1 MRYAGRAAMYTLT
14 LAGPG
19 KNALSSVLMES
30 IITRLREASGE
41 PVLLIGAGDAFSAGL
56 DLQEVAGL
64 DRAGAERFLGTLERM
79 TEALFTYPAPMVA
92 CVNGHAIAGGC
103 VVELCADYR
112 VLADQPKLRIGLNEV
127 ALGVQFPPTV
137 LAVVRHRVPPRGL
150 ERDVLVMDADVLCA
164 PVLVERLVRSA
175 HANCFLLDA
184 SQENTGEEQMLLVR
198 DGRVRNIVR
207 GGAPGFELMGE
218 SIGFLKLS
226 AAAARLLRQLL
237 ERRVA
242 AGDTGIEHE
251 EVYPDLLAQAA
262 VGFERVDGLPW
273 IEIDFPDDV
282 ARAEREVLP
291 QIDALDPPPGA

>member
-1 MRYAGRAAMYTLT
+1 MTAVILAAGV
-14 LAGPG
+14 G
-19 KNALSSVLMES
+19 
-30 IITRLREASGE
+30 TRL
-41 PVLLIGAGDAFSAGL
+41 
-56 DLQEVAGL
+56 
-64 DRAGAERFLGTLERM
+64 LGTSGGKPKCLIEIEGRSLLRRLLD
-79 TEALFTYPAPMVA
+79 ALAA
-92 CVNGHAIAGGC
+92 AGVRDA
-103 VVELCADYR
+103 VVVTGFGD
-112 VLADQPKLRIGLNEV
+112 
-127 ALGVQFPPTV
+127 
-137 LAVVRHRVPPRGL
+137 AVVRAALAQEPPPLAVRCLTNPRYREGAILSLWTARDAL

-226 AAAARLLRQLL
+226 AAAARLLRRLL

-291 QIDALDPPPGA
+291 QIEALDPRPGA